1 MSTASAVPPDLLRRI
16 DRIESQLAIQQ
27 LPIRYAIAVDSRDLD
42 AWVGLFVEDVHCGKR
57 GRGRDVLKSIIEPNV
72 RTFYRSIHQVCGHQ
86 VDFVDDDHATGKV
99 YCRAEHEWR
108 DKWVVMAI
116 CYFDEY
122 ERRDGRWYFVRRR
135 EKHWYS
141 SDVLDRP
148 GQPAVPELGGVA
160 RRSAGIAAR
169 VPDLERILGR
179 RRPRRACTA
188 EFDAVARHAST
199 IHASAPRGTRWT
211 NR

>member
-1 MSTASAVPPDLLRRI
+1 MSAAMNTPPDLLRRI
-16 DRIESQLAIQQ
+16 ERIESQLAIQQ

-42 AWVGLFVEDVHCGKR
+42 TWVGLFVEDVNCGKR
-57 GRGRDVLKSIIEPNV
+57 GKGREVLRAIIDPNV

-99 YCRAEHEWR
+99 YCRAEHEWKG
-108 DKWVVMAI
+108 KWVVMAI

-148 GQPAVPELGGVA
+148 GQPVFQNWEAWPDNPVELPHEFPTWNAFWAAGDPSVPGSL
-160 RRSAGIAAR
+160 SSK
-169 VPDLERILGR
+169 P
-179 RRPRRACTA
+179 
-188 EFDAVARHAST
+188 
-199 IHASAPRGTRWT
+199 
-211 NR
+211 